1 MRKNALTYT
10 MTATN
15 PKKQLPAYTGQINK
29 KNKDDDGKKPCGY
42 QMNMEKGIK
51 QIIDAFTNKLFNP

>member
-1 MRKNALTYT
+1 
-10 MTATN
+10 MTASN